1 MGKNKHPIEC
11 SCQRIERTKQEA
23 IINQQKHNDL
33 VRRLKTDGFSDSVML
48 NWTLENDNGRS
59 PQMHHAQ
66 RYVEQ
71 WQTMRT
77 ENLGLLLWGGVGTG
91 KSFLAGCIANALME
105 LEVPVRITNFARIL
119 SELNSCFSGR
129 NEVVDKLCRY
139 PLLIID
145 DFGMERGTE
154 YVLEQIYNIVDSR
167 YRSRKPLIVTTNLTL
182 DEIRR
187 PQDTAHARIYDRL
200 LEMCVPISC
209 IGVSFRKETAQEKL
223 ERILQEISGAE
234 TEVFGSGRTDAGTHA
249 TGQVMNFHINWN
261 GTAEQLLDAFNAKLP
276 EDIAALSVAE
286 MPPRFHSRLSA
297 KAKHYSYSIW
307 IGKHS
312 PVFERKYTFRC
323 TETLDVQAMRQAA
336 AAFIGTHD
344 FKSFCANKRMKKST
358 VRTIYD
364 IVFEE
369 TEDKLTLHFY
379 GNGFLY
385 QMVRIL
391 AGTLIEVGEGKK
403 NADETEQILLA
414 KSREQAGFTAP
425 SRGLFLR
432 EVFYEDWK
440 GGSEA

>member
-1 MGKNKHPIEC
+1 M
-11 SCQRIERTKQEA
+11 
-23 IINQQKHNDL
+23 
-33 VRRLKTDGFSDSVML
+33 
-48 NWTLENDNGRS
+48 
-59 PQMHHAQ
+59 
-66 RYVEQ
+66 
-71 WQTMRT
+71 
-77 ENLGLLLWGGVGTG
+77 
-91 KSFLAGCIANALME
+91 
-105 LEVPVRITNFARIL
+105 
-119 SELNSCFSGR
+119 
-129 NEVVDKLCRY
+129 
-139 PLLIID
+139 
-145 DFGMERGTE
+145 
-154 YVLEQIYNIVDSR
+154 
-167 YRSRKPLIVTTNLTL
+167 
-182 DEIRR
+182 
-187 PQDTAHARIYDRL
+187 
-200 LEMCVPISC
+200 
-209 IGVSFRKETAQEKL
+209 
-223 ERILQEISGAE
+223 E

-249 TGQVMNFHINWN
+249 TGQVMNFRINWN

-276 EDIAALSVAE
+276 EDIAAVSVAE